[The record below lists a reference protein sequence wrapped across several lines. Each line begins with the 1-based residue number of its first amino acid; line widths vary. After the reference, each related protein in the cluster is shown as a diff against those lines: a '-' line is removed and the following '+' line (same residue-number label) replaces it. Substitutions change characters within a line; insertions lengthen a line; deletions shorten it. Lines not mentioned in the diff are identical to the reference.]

1 MHAWTVPLLGS
12 MFMFIVFG
20 RPGCKQFIYLGVG
33 YVHVL
38 SLHVPDILAQALQML
53 VPSVVRKLKTH
64 PPGPI
69 ASRN

>member
-1 MHAWTVPLLGS
+1 
-12 MFMFIVFG
+12 MFIVFG

-53 VPSVVRKLKTH
+53 VPSVVRKLKKHCFTEVTSS
-64 PPGPI
+64 
-69 ASRN
+69 AVAFSVLLR